1 MYKIVNDI
9 IRQNH
14 MGFLDK
20 VEKKVSRE
28 VGDRLGVCTVLGTV
42 ILSCYISTLWC
53 SLYCI
58 HESFGLKLSWIFIY
72 SLWRRYF
79 NEV

>member
-28 VGDRLGVCTVLGTV
+28 VGDRLGVRYRTWHRYTFMLYFDTLVQP
-42 ILSCYISTLWC
+42 ILYP
-53 SLYCI
+53 
-58 HESFGLKLSWIFIY
+58 
-72 SLWRRYF
+72 
-79 NEV
+79 